1 MKTSSNLIIVLAVAI
16 LATAS
21 SASALTTWRWA
32 PSPTQDAQGNP
43 LSPALFYEVF
53 VGQNGGAISLT
64 ATTNTNVWEQVP
76 VSGVTYRISV
86 RAVDAAGR
94 RSPMSGTS
102 LPFTAPSISAVPD
115 AREMSVGPAV
125 PNPFNPSTSIAYTV
139 PDGAQGPVDLR
150 ILDVRGRLVQTLA
163 TDASPGDHAV
173 RWDGTDRSG
182 QPAPA
187 GVYLVQF
194 RCGPATS
201 VTKVTL
207 IE

>member
-1 MKTSSNLIIVLAVAI
+1 MKTSRNLFVVLAIA
-16 LATAS
+16 LGATAS
-21 SASALTTWRWA
+21 SASTLTTWRWT

-53 VGQNGGAISLT
+53 VGQNGGPIYLAAT
-64 ATTNTNVWEQVP
+64 ANSAVWEQIP
-76 VSGVTYRISV
+76 VAGVTYRISV

-102 LPFTAPSISAVPD
+102 LPFTAPSVSAVPD
-115 AREMSVGPAV
+115 ARAMSVGPAV

-139 PDGAQGPVDLR
+139 PDGVQGQVDLR

-163 TDASPGDHAV
+163 TDATPGDHAV
-173 RWDGTDRSG
+173 RWDGTDRNG
-182 QPAPA
+182 QSAPA

-194 RCGPATS
+194 RCGAASS
-201 VTKVTL
+201 VTKITL
-207 IE
+207 VE